1 MRPGG
6 SLGAPLEGFV
16 MKNALAVLDKLVNTP
31 LEEFDANTA
40 ALV

>member
-1 MRPGG
+1 
-6 SLGAPLEGFV
+6 

-40 ALV
+40 SLV